1 MYTLSIKN
9 TILCSVIISAK
20 LHEVI
25 IQLKHRKVH
34 TN

>member
-9 TILCSVIISAK
+9 TILYSVIINAK
-20 LHEVI
+20 SHEVI
-25 IQLKHRKVH
+25 IQPKHWKVH